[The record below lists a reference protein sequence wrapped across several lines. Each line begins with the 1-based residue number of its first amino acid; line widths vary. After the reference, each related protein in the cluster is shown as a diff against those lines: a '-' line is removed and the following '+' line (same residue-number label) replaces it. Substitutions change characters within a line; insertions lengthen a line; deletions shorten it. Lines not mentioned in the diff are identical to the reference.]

1 MLGMINSFRAS
12 YHKCIGFLACVRDDL
27 DAGGTKGR
35 LGLSRYSYEYTLN
48 RLLRLGLVAYEDEG
62 LRLTDKG
69 VKVLRYSVDASARH
83 DVAELKITQQ
93 GP

>member
-12 YHKCIGFLACVRDDL
+12 YHKCIGFLACLRDEL

-48 RLLRLGLVAYEDEG
+48 KLLRLGLVAYERG
-62 LRLTDKG
+62 RLRLTEKG
-69 VKVLRYSVDASARH
+69 VNVLRYSVDSSARH
-83 DVAELKITQQ
+83 DVAELKIAQQ
-93 GP
+93 GF